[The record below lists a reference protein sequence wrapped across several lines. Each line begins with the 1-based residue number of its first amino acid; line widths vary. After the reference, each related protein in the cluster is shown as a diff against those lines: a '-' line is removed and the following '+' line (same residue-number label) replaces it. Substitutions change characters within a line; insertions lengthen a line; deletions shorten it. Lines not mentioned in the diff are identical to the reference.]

1 MENVTPSILI
11 TGGGGFI
18 GSHLAQ
24 IAAQMNFLVTCTVK
38 QGSINYRHI
47 NDVEYLEVNFLDES
61 QLRQSLGK
69 RKFTYVVNLLGS
81 ISHKSFF
88 DGGTEIFGTHYLGTQ
103 NLISIL
109 DRTKL
114 KKFIQI
120 GSSDEYGD
128 AHFPQHENLR
138 ESPQT
143 PYSLGKVAATQLIQM
158 LHRTENFPGMVLRP
172 FLIYG
177 PGQSEQRLVPHVII
191 GCLENRGIELSSGE
205 QIRDFLFIN
214 DAVEAIIECLRN
226 EETSGEVLNLGS
238 GIGVSVKDLAI
249 SIREIIGQGTLIFGS
264 VNPSKR
270 ENKCLIS
277 SNEKITRLTS
287 WTPST
292 NLQAG
297 LIDTIESFRKNLI

>member
-61 QLRQSLGK
+61 QLRQSLGE

-191 GCLENRGIELSSGE
+191 GCLKNRGIELSSGE

-214 DAVEAIIECLRN
+214 DAVDAIIECLRN
-226 EETSGEVLNLGS
+226 EKTSGEVLNLGS
-238 GIGVSVKDLAI
+238 GIGVSVRDLAI

>member
-1 MENVTPSILI
+1 MENITPSILI

-18 GSHLAQ
+18 GSHLAR

-38 QGSINYRHI
+38 QGSKKYRRI
-47 NDVEYLEVNFLDES
+47 DDIEYLEVDFLDVS
-61 QLRQSLGK
+61 QLQQSLGM

-88 DGGTEIFGTHYLGTQ
+88 DGGTEIFETHYLGTQ
-103 NLISIL
+103 NLISVL
-109 DRTKL
+109 DRTAL

-128 AHFPQHENLR
+128 AHCPQHENLR

-158 LHRTENFPGMVLRP
+158 LHRTENFPGVVLRP

-191 GCLENRGIELSSGE
+191 GCLKNRGIELSSGE
-205 QIRDFLFIN
+205 QIRDFLFIK
-214 DAVEAIIECLRN
+214 DAVDAIMECLKN
-226 EETSGEVLNLGS
+226 EGICGEVLNLGS
-238 GIGVSVKDLAI
+238 GIVISVKDMAS

-270 ENKCLIS
+270 ENKCLVS

-297 LIDTIESFRKNLI
+297 LIDTIESFKENLT